1 MPYSVVGGP
10 ALGFDLA
17 RLSGGEQVAGV
28 LRAALAASPDELALL
43 AARHPGPAAWI
54 DWSRACAEASAADE
68 APGDPVDQDDRT
80 LLRRLETGL
89 LGDVHALDRLV
100 RSDLL
105 DWTWLHAGP
114 VAVQDPVAG
123 DAADVL
129 VAAAAAGYLRD
140 RLPADLRRAMGAPF
154 VGAGLPA
161 PDATDVPGV
170 DGVGEMLTV
179 IASADEGVRRTWRGV
194 VDALRVHTAQWAPA
208 MHRATWALSMS
219 DRLRLGLDVHLA
231 GVAAFR
237 RGGFTPRDAAYGVWN
252 AVAGVLQARVVGDLL
267 PSAEADVL
275 LRPWRAVHASPS
287 A

>member
-1 MPYSVVGGP
+1 MPYSVLGGP

-28 LRAALAASPDELALL
+28 LRAALAATPDELALL
-43 AARHPGPAAWI
+43 AARHPGRTVWN
-54 DWSRACAEASAADE
+54 DWWQACADASVADASVPPDE
-68 APGDPVDQDDRT
+68 GDLA
-80 LLRRLETGL
+80 LLRRLETGM
-89 LGDVHALDRLV
+89 LGDAHALDRLV
-100 RSDLL
+100 RSELL

-154 VGAGLPA
+154 VRAGLPA
-161 PDATDVPGV
+161 PEGTEASSADP
-170 DGVGEMLTV
+170 VGEVLTT
-179 IASADEGVRRTWRGV
+179 IASADEDARRRWRSV

-208 MHRATWALSMS
+208 MHQATWALSLS

-231 GVAAFR
+231 GVVAFR

>member
-1 MPYSVVGGP
+1 VVGGP
-10 ALGFDLA
+10 TLGFDLA

-28 LRAALAASPDELALL
+28 LRVALAATPDALALL
-43 AARHPGPAAWI
+43 AARHPGPAVWDGWQRAW
-54 DWSRACAEASAADE
+54 AEASAAE
-68 APGDPVDQDDRT
+68 AAGIPDPRGQDDRT
-80 LLRRLETGL
+80 LLHRLETGL
-89 LGDVHALDRLV
+89 LGDAHALDRLV
-100 RSDLL
+100 RTDLL

-114 VAVQDPVAG
+114 VAAQDPVAG

-140 RLPADLRRAMGAPF
+140 RLPAHLRRAMGAPF

-161 PDATDVPGV
+161 RDATDVPGV
-170 DGVGEMLTV
+170 DGVTEVLTTV
-179 IASADEGVRRTWRGV
+179 ASADEDARRRWRGV
-194 VDALRVHTAQWAPA
+194 VDVLRVHSAQWAPA
-208 MHRATWALSMS
+208 MHQATWALSLS

-252 AVAGVLQARVVGDLL
+252 AIVGVLQARVVGDLL

-275 LRPWRAVHASPS
+275 LRPWRAVHTSPS
-287 A
+287 S

>member
-17 RLSGGEQVAGV
+17 RLTGGEQVAGV
-28 LRAALAASPDELALL
+28 LRAALAAAPDELALL
-43 AARHPGPAAWI
+43 AARHPGPAAW
-54 DWSRACAEASAADE
+54 DHWWRACAEASVADTAADRDE
-68 APGDPVDQDDRT
+68 QDDRV
-80 LLRRLETGL
+80 LLHRLETGL

-100 RSDLL
+100 RSELL

-114 VAVQDPVAG
+114 LAVQDPVAA

-154 VGAGLPA
+154 VRAGLPA
-161 PDATDVPGV
+161 PDATEMPGV
-170 DGVGEMLTV
+170 DGVGEVLTAV
-179 IASADEGVRRTWRGV
+179 ASADEDVRRSWRGV

-208 MHRATWALSMS
+208 MHQATWALSLS

-231 GVAAFR
+231 GVVAFR

>member
-17 RLSGGEQVAGV
+17 RLPGGEQVAGV
-28 LRAALAASPDELALL
+28 LRTALAADADDLARL
-43 AARHPGPAAWI
+43 AARHPGPVARD
-54 DWSRACAEASAADE
+54 DWWRACAEASACDTPPDLA
-68 APGDPVDQDDRT
+68 DQDDRT
-80 LLRRLETGL
+80 LLRRLEAGL
-89 LGDVHALDRLV
+89 LGDVHALERLV
-100 RSDLL
+100 RSELL

-114 VAVQDPVAG
+114 VAVQDPVAA

-140 RLPADLRRAMGAPF
+140 RLPADRRRAMGAPF
-154 VGAGLPA
+154 VRAALPA
-161 PDATDVPGV
+161 PDATAAPGV
-170 DGVGEMLTV
+170 DGVGEVLAV
-179 IASADEGVRRTWRGV
+179 IGSADEDARRRWRGV
-194 VDALRVHTAQWAPA
+194 VDVLRVHTAQWAPA
-208 MHRATWALSMS
+208 MHQATWALSLS

-237 RGGFTPRDAAYGVWN
+237 RGGFTPHDAAYGVWN
-252 AVAGVLQARVVGDLL
+252 AVAGILQARVVGDLL